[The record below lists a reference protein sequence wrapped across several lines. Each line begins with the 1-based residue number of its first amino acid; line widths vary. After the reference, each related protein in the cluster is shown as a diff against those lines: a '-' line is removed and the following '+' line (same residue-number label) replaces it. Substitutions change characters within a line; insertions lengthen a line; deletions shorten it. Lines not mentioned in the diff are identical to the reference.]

1 MLFHVGVS
9 GQSVEEDQD
18 VNDEPG
24 SIDPSRL
31 KTGGLSRRSTLR
43 LGAAGVMLPFAVSGA
58 ARAAT
63 VNRAATVDRPALV
76 KKSATV
82 TLPPASGGDDAAAL
96 NAVLAAHPG
105 AVVRGYPGS
114 SYVVHSSLIVPSG
127 TTLDMTGCL
136 ITLNTHVLDTIVR
149 NQSATPT
156 RTVPDV
162 VTTAGSP
169 VITSL
174 TANFTHHDVGK
185 WVCIGLTLA
194 VGAGFDPSLRPTLAG
209 GPAIAASVAGG
220 NVLTAQI
227 TRVVNATT
235 AVLSERADLAKTA
248 QPMNI
253 FDTRDR
259 DVTVR
264 GGTWVRD
271 TGRSLTPQDGGASIK
286 IHHLVFRNLDN
297 VTVEDLTV
305 IYPIAGTGKYA
316 ISVGMATKMTV
327 RNIVFNTTSDGVHL
341 QGPIDTGIITDIT
354 GTPGDDF
361 VSLTAADWPNF
372 QDCTGDLT
380 NITITNVFPTNGPVS
395 VVKLMGDKNTTV
407 RDIFVRNV
415 GGNTINGGNGA
426 VWIGDDSIL
435 QGATFYG
442 ITVDT
447 VTTQII
453 HTEYLVKINGSGVK
467 DVALTNLMRDDPA
480 SAKETVLIQ
489 TQNIHTPMTAQ
500 RITLSDVMFTV
511 GNVPCIGVGGETNV
525 ATLIVDSFNVRG
537 GAANGGTNGILP
549 MVQVSGLVGT
559 LNVSNGTFNGSGDY
573 VVRLNPVT
581 SATVGRLTIGHVDV
595 AGFGGGGMVSANP
608 NIGQTHTFPAVLMT
622 NCTIDDMAWIA
633 DLGAQTGG
641 STVTTDLQ
649 LATVTTKSMNGNAYI
664 RNTGVVT
671 FELYEVQLSGTNW
684 DVLPGGKLTVL
695 DLSTPPTGVQDH

>member
-1 MLFHVGVS
+1 VN
-9 GQSVEEDQD
+9 EE
-18 VNDEPG
+18 
-24 SIDPSRL
+24 SSSADPSTLNTR
-31 KTGGLSRRSTLR
+31 GLSRRATLR
-43 LGAAGVMLPFAVSGA
+43 LGAAGVMLPLAVHGV
-58 ARAAT
+58 ARAVTAR
-63 VNRAATVDRPALV
+63 RA
-76 KKSATV
+76 ATV

-96 NAVLAAHPG
+96 NAVLAVNPG
-105 AVVRGYPGS
+105 VVVLGYPGS

-127 TTLDMTGCL
+127 TTLDMTGCT
-136 ITLNTHVLDTIVR
+136 ITLNTYVLDTIVR

-156 RTVPDV
+156 RTVSDV
-162 VTTAGSP
+162 VTTAGSA
-169 VITSL
+169 VITSA
-174 TANFTHHDVGK
+174 TARFTPEDVGK

-194 VGAGFDPSLRPTLAG
+194 VGAGFNPSLRPTLAG
-209 GPAIAASVAGG
+209 GPAIAGTVAGG

-235 AVLSERADLAKTA
+235 AILSERADLAKTA

-259 DVTVR
+259 DITVR

-305 IYPIAGTGKYA
+305 VYPIAGTGKYA
-316 ISVGMATKMTV
+316 ISVGMAMEMTV
-327 RNIVFNTTSDGVHL
+327 QNIVFNTTSDGVHL
-341 QGPIDTGIITDIT
+341 QGPIRGGIISNIT

-361 VSLTAADWPNF
+361 VSLTAADWPNY

-380 NITITNVFPTNGPVS
+380 NIRITNVNPTNGPVS

-415 GGNTINGGNGA
+415 GGNTINSGNGA

-442 ITVDT
+442 IAVDT
-447 VTTQII
+447 VATKII
-453 HTEYLVKINGSGVK
+453 PAEYLVKINGSGVK
-467 DVALTNLMRDDPA
+467 EAVLRNLTRDDPA
-480 SAKETVLIQ
+480 SSKETVLIQ
-489 TQNIHTPMTAQ
+489 TQNVQTPMTAQ
-500 RITLSDVMFTV
+500 RITLSGVTFTA
-511 GNVPCIGVGGETNV
+511 GNVPCIGVGGDTNV
-525 ATLIVDSFNVRG
+525 ATLIVDRFDVGG
-537 GAANGGTNGILP
+537 GAANGGTNGRLP
-549 MVQVSGLVGT
+549 MVQVSGAVDDLA
-559 LNVSNGTFNGSGDY
+559 VSNGSFSGSGDY
-573 VVRLNPVT
+573 LVRLNPVT
-581 SATVGRLTIGHVDV
+581 SATVSRLIIDQVDV
-595 AGFGGGGMVSANP
+595 AGFGSGGMVSANP
-608 NIGQTHTFPAVLMT
+608 NIGQTHTFPEVLMT

-633 DLGAQTGG
+633 DIGAETGG
-641 STVTTDLQ
+641 STVTTDLE
-649 LATVTTKSMNGNAYI
+649 LSTVTTTNMNGNAYI

-671 FELYEVQLSGTNW
+671 FELYNVQLSGTNW

-695 DLSTPPTGVQDH
+695 QLSTPPTGFLNG